1 MAGTVLPKQIDVL
14 VVGGGTSGAAL
25 AGIIAR
31 DTRQTVV
38 LLEAGPDFGPLD
50 GGRWPADLLDA
61 RRFALSLDWGYD
73 GINHASQP
81 DRCAFPRARVI
92 GGCGAHNGC
101 VAVAGHRLDY
111 DGWAAAGNL
120 GWDWASVEPAFAR
133 AREALRVR
141 IPDESELN
149 PFQASFLEGTVAA
162 GFPRVEN
169 LDVPDL
175 VNGVAPAPFNIH
187 NGTRWSSALGY
198 LDPVRGNANLTIVGD
213 TLVDRVVL
221 DGGRAIAVEAIINGK
236 RTRIEASKIVLSG
249 GAYSSPA
256 VLLRSGIGDPVQLR
270 DLGVEIAH
278 ELPGVGR
285 MLTDHPISG
294 VSIQPSERLVREMEA
309 FGEHGWLPDEQVVLL
324 AASRHARQDAFD
336 LHFPAYSSQ
345 DPASGEWRFQISVGQ
360 FDTASYTGS
369 LTLTS
374 LDPAAPPTLDHGY
387 LSDPAGRDRDTLLH
401 GIEIAL
407 DIVGRMADAG
417 SVAEILAPDPTR
429 TSRDDMI
436 RHLEA
441 SIRTCYHPGCS
452 CRMGPASDAT
462 AVVDATGAVHG
473 LTGLHVCDASI
484 FPILPRANNNLPA
497 AMLAE
502 VLAPQIGR

>member
-1 MAGTVLPKQIDVL
+1 MAGLPKQIDVL

-31 DTRQTVV
+31 DTTTVV

-61 RRFALSLDWGYD
+61 RRFALSLDWGFD
-73 GINHASQP
+73 GINHAAQP
-81 DRCAFPRARVI
+81 DRCAYPRARVI

-111 DGWAAAGNL
+111 DGWAAAGNP
-120 GWDWASVEPAFAR
+120 GWEWASVEPAFAR

-141 IPDESELN
+141 VPDESELN
-149 PFQASFLEGTVAA
+149 PFQASFRDGAVAA
-162 GFPRVEN
+162 GFPHVDN
-169 LDVPDL
+169 IDMPDL

-198 LDPVRGNANLTIVGD
+198 LDPVRANANLTVIGD
-213 TLVDRVVL
+213 TVVDRVVI
-221 DGGRAIAVEAIINGK
+221 DGGQAIAVEALIAGE
-236 RTRIEASKIVLSG
+236 RTRLEAGKIVLCG
-249 GAYSSPA
+249 GAYGSPA
-256 VLLRSGIGDPVQLR
+256 ILLRSGVGDPARLR
-270 DLGVEIAH
+270 DLGVDVAH
-278 ELPGVGR
+278 ALPGVGR
-285 MLTDHPISG
+285 MLTDHPISS
-294 VSIQPSERLVREMEA
+294 VTLEPSERLVREMES
-309 FGEHGWLPDEQVVLL
+309 FKEIGWLPDEQVVLL
-324 AASRHARQDAFD
+324 AKSRHARQDAFD

-345 DPASGEWRFQISVGQ
+345 DPVTGEWRFQVSVGQ
-360 FDTASYTGS
+360 FDTASYSGT

-374 LDPAAPPTLDHGY
+374 PDPAAPPAIDHGY
-387 LSDPAGRDRDTLLH
+387 LTDPAGRDRDTLVH
-401 GIEIAL
+401 GLEIAL
-407 DIVGRMADAG
+407 DIVARMAG
-417 SVAEILAPDPTR
+417 SGDVASVIAPDPTR
-429 TSRDDMI
+429 AGRDDLV

-452 CRMGPASDAT
+452 CRMGPESDPLS
-462 AVVDATGAVHG
+462 VVDAHGAVHG
-473 LTGLHVCDASI
+473 LSALHVCDASI

-502 VLAPQIGR
+502 MLAPALGRDT